1 MASGANKRGEST
13 MMTNETT
20 IMHCVLDKTPV
31 MATEGQTMGKCV
43 AFNCPICLEQII
55 KPNFFLV
62 HKHSAG
68 HVCRST
74 FLETLLEKKLIAL
87 ISNARSVG

>member
-1 MASGANKRGEST
+1 
-13 MMTNETT
+13 
-20 IMHCVLDKTPV
+20 

-55 KPNFFLV
+55 KPNFFLG

-74 FLETLLEKKLIAL
+74 FLDTLLEKKIIAL
-87 ISNARSVG
+87 ISNARSVGEWRDVLSREGYLRGGMG